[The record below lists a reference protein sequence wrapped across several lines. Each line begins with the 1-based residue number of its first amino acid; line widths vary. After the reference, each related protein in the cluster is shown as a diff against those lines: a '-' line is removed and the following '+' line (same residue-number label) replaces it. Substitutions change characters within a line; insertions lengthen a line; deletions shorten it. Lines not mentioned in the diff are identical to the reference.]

1 MIKNY
6 FTTLGRLNRT
16 FKSVTK
22 HSLFKFPS
30 RNINMYMDANGLTE
44 EQKSIQESAYNF
56 AKNELYPHAKEW
68 DEKKIFP
75 KDVYKK
81 AAELGFA
88 AIYVNE
94 KYGGSALGRLEASL
108 IFEGLSTGC
117 VGSSA
122 YLSIHNM
129 CCWMIDEYGTEEQ
142 KEKWLPHM
150 STLDSFASYCL
161 TEPNSGSDAM
171 SLKTS
176 AVSDGDDFILN
187 GTKAF
192 ISGDSDIF
200 LVMCRTGEK
209 EISCIA
215 VERKEAF
222 GKGLSFGKNES
233 KMGWNVQPTQMV
245 IFEQCRVP
253 KRNLIGKLGQGFK
266 IAMSGLDGG
275 RINIASCSLGGA
287 AFCFETAKEY
297 IKQRRQFNKPLS
309 DFQYLQ
315 FKIAEMATDLQASRS
330 VTRLAAIS
338 IDNNSSDKTVYSAMA
353 KSFATEKCFNIVNDA
368 LQLHGGYGYLKEYPI
383 ERYFR
388 DLRVHMILEGTNEIM
403 KMIISR
409 NILNN

>member
-6 FTTLGRLNRT
+6 LTSFGKVSRNLNCY
-16 FKSVTK
+16 
-22 HSLFKFPS
+22 SLFKTPT
-30 RNINMYMDANGLTE
+30 RKINMLMDSFGLTE
-44 EQKSIQESAYNF
+44 EQKTIQESAYNF
-56 AKNELYPHAKEW
+56 AKNEFFPHAKEW

-88 AIYVNE
+88 AVYVDE
-94 KYGGSALGRLEASL
+94 KYGGSSLGRLEASL
-108 IFEGLSTGC
+108 IFEGLATGC

-142 KEKWLPHM
+142 KSKWLPSM
-150 STLDSFASYCL
+150 CTMDNFASYCL
-161 TEPNSGSDAM
+161 TEANSGSDAM

-176 AVSDGDDFILN
+176 AVFDGDDFILN

-200 LVMCRTGEK
+200 LVMCKTAEK

-215 VERKEAF
+215 VERNEAW
-222 GKGLSFGKNES
+222 GRGLSFGKNES

-245 IFEQCRVP
+245 IFEQLRVP

-266 IAMSGLDGG
+266 IAMTGLDGG

-287 AFCFETAKEY
+287 AFCLETAKDY
-297 IKQRRQFNKPLS
+297 IKQRRQFNRPLS

-315 FKIAEMATDLQASRS
+315 FKIAEMATDLQASRGL
-330 VTRLAAIS
+330 TRLAATS
-338 IDNNSSDKTVYSAMA
+338 IDNKCPDKTVYSAMA
-353 KSFATEKCFNIVNDA
+353 KQFATEKCFNIVSDA
-368 LQLHGGYGYLKEYPI
+368 LQLHGGYGYLKDYPI

-409 NILNN
+409 IILNN

>member
-6 FTTLGRLNRT
+6 ITSLKSIHRTCSLNTQKR
-16 FKSVTK
+16 FFQFPIK
-22 HSLFKFPS
+22 H
-30 RNINMYMDANGLTE
+30 INMFMDSNGLTE
-44 EQKSIQESAYNF
+44 EQKTIQESAYNF
-56 AKNELYPHAKEW
+56 AKNEFYPHAKEW

-94 KYGGSALGRLEASL
+94 KFGGSALGRLEASL
-108 IFEGLSTGC
+108 IFEGLATGC

-122 YLSIHNM
+122 YISIHNM
-129 CCWMIDEYGTEEQ
+129 CCWMIDEYGNEEQ
-142 KEKWLPHM
+142 KEKWLPAM
-150 STLDSFASYCL
+150 SSLDMFASYCL

-176 AVSDGDDFILN
+176 AVSDGDDFIIN
-187 GTKAF
+187 GTKQF

-200 LVMCRTGEK
+200 LVMCRTAEK

-245 IFEQCRVP
+245 IFENLRVP
-253 KRNLIGKLGQGFK
+253 KRNIIGKLGQGFK

-287 AFCFETAKEY
+287 AFCLETAKEY
-297 IKQRRQFNKPLS
+297 IKQRKQFGKSLS
-309 DFQYLQ
+309 EFQYLQ
-315 FKIAEMATDLQASRS
+315 FKIADMATDLQASRS
-330 VTRLAAIS
+330 LTRLAAIS
-338 IDNNSSDKTVYSAMA
+338 IDNKSPDKTVYSAMA
-353 KSFATEKCFNIVNDA
+353 KNFATDKCFHIVSDA